1 MKMNFEKAHKELLAG
16 KKIRRK
22 EWEPYMHLRLISD
35 AIKTFRGENISF
47 YGNANLLL
55 SKDWLVVDGDG
66 KKLTFLE
73 ALEELKQKKAITR
86 DEGLDS
92 FIFVDNGNLAMCRQV
107 EYEFMPTFK
116 CLCSTDWEVMK

>member
-1 MKMNFEKAHKELLAG
+1 MNFDKAHKELLSG

-22 EWEPYMHLRLISD
+22 EWEPYMHLRLIND
-35 AIKTFRGENISF
+35 EIKTYRGENISF
-47 YGNANLLL
+47 YGDANLLL
-55 SKDWLVVDGDG
+55 SKDWIVVDGDG

-86 DEGLDS
+86 NENIDS
-92 FIFVDNGNLAMCRQV
+92 FIFVDNGNLAMCRQI

-116 CLCSTDWEVMK
+116 CLCSNDWEVMK

>member
-1 MKMNFEKAHKELLAG
+1 MNFEKAHKELLSG

-22 EWEPYMHLRLISD
+22 EWEPYMHLRLVND
-35 AIKTFRGENISF
+35 AVKTFRGENISF

-55 SKDWLVVDGDG
+55 SKDWMVVDGDA
-66 KKLTFLE
+66 KKLSFLE

-86 DEGLDS
+86 DEAMDS
-92 FIFVDNGNLAMCRQV
+92 FIFVDNGNLAMCRAV

-116 CLCSTDWEVMK
+116 CLCSTDWEIMK

>member
-1 MKMNFEKAHKELLAG
+1 MNFEKAHKELLSG

-22 EWEPYMHLRLISD
+22 EWEPYMHLRLIND
-35 AIKTFRGENISF
+35 VIKTFRGENISF

-86 DEGLDS
+86 YEELDS
-92 FIFVDNGNLAMCRQV
+92 FIFIDNGNLAMCRQV

>member
-1 MKMNFEKAHKELLAG
+1 MKMNFDKAHKELLAG

-22 EWEPYMHLRLISD
+22 EWEPYMHLRLIND

-66 KKLTFLE
+66 RKLSFLE

-86 DEGLDS
+86 DETLDS

-116 CLCSTDWEVMK
+116 CLCSNDWEIMK

>member
-1 MKMNFEKAHKELLAG
+1 MNFDKAHKELLVG

-22 EWEPYMHLRLISD
+22 EWEPYMHLRLIND

-66 KKLTFLE
+66 RKLSFLE

-86 DEGLDS
+86 DEALDS

-107 EYEFMPTFK
+107 EYDFMPTFK
-116 CLCSTDWEVMK
+116 CLCSNDWEIMK

>member
-1 MKMNFEKAHKELLAG
+1 MNFDKAHKELLAG

-22 EWEPYMHLRLISD
+22 EWEPYMHLRLINEH
-35 AIKTFRGENISF
+35 IKTFKGENISF
-47 YGNANLLL
+47 YGYPDLLI
-55 SKDWLVVDGDG
+55 SCNWLVVDGDG
-66 KKLTFLE
+66 KNLTFLE

-86 DEGLDS
+86 EGKEDS